1 MIWLI
6 LFCEDSRHEPSMT
19 KPTKW
24 HVHPARTQISLGI
37 HPVWSE
43 SSLSAWRKLGSL
55 ATHWAHS
62 EDSDPTGRMPRL
74 IWDFAG
80 CMCQFVGFV
89 TKRLTR
95 QKDLET
101 DSRKKSQESRKKKV
115 KKKYFHTRNLRFC
128 QRCHEWAGYGASWI
142 FPSDNHIV
150 GHLHK

>member
-37 HPVWSE
+37 HPVWSVFAVRMKKALVL
-43 SSLSAWRKLGSL
+43 SYPLSAQRRLWSDWEDAQADLRLCWVHVSVCWFCHE
-55 ATHWAHS
+55 AAHTS
-62 EDSDPTGRMPRL
+62 ERPGD
-74 IWDFAG
+74 WF
-80 CMCQFVGFV
+80 
-89 TKRLTR
+89 
-95 QKDLET
+95 
-101 DSRKKSQESRKKKV
+101 QEKIPGIQEEESEEKI
-115 KKKYFHTRNLRFC
+115 FHTRNLRFC

-150 GHLHK
+150 WHLHK